1 MDDDFGLIAG
11 IVGGRTELPVRWLF
25 YLMTFGADRLVF
37 LCFFLHTRFTLE
49 SFAEFWSFHALGELP
64 FTFLPFSNP
73 NKVSRRLS
81 ARDYFII
88 TTACA

>member
-37 LCFFLHTRFTLE
+37 CFLLHTRFTLE
-49 SFAEFWSFHALGELP
+49 SFAEF
-64 FTFLPFSNP
+64 
-73 NKVSRRLS
+73 
-81 ARDYFII
+81 
-88 TTACA
+88 